1 MARGTLSLRCRL
13 DALVVAKRDMH
24 DAALIRS
31 HGAKLHAAMLLGS
44 LCGSVTSNGLE
55 LLSLTILVTLNI
67 DDNGITKAH
76 SANGNGRHQEL
87 QRIKGLTMTADED
100 SQVITGDI
108 EDKLA
113 FIAFVLV
120 NGNLTDIEVLQD
132 VLNSCDGGIRDAIKI
147 LVADAVLFDLGVLS
161 LFCGQFH
168 VLFFCHLQ
176 LLRTKNHSARC
187 FT

>member
-1 MARGTLSLRCRL
+1 MAT
-13 DALVVAKRDMH
+13 
-24 DAALIRS
+24 
-31 HGAKLHAAMLLGS
+31 
-44 LCGSVTSNGLE
+44 
-55 LLSLTILVTLNI
+55 
-67 DDNGITKAH
+67 
-76 SANGNGRHQEL
+76 
-87 QRIKGLTMTADED
+87 DEN
-100 SQVITGDI
+100 SQIVTGDV

-120 NGNLTDIEVLQD
+120 NGDLADIEVLQD
-132 VLNSCDGGIRDAIKI
+132 ILDSCDGGIRDAIKI

-161 LFCGQFH
+161 LFCGQLH